1 MGLTSTTN
9 SSRVQRSY
17 RGGGGVYFLAIDW
30 SISDSHFITRLFSKS
45 LGPKYE
51 RYTVML
57 KHVLLIFFLWENYFS
72 GFDGLWL
79 SSTTKI

>member
-57 KHVLLIFFLWENYFS
+57 KHVLLIFFC
-72 GFDGLWL
+72 G
-79 SSTTKI
+79 KIILVDLMDCG